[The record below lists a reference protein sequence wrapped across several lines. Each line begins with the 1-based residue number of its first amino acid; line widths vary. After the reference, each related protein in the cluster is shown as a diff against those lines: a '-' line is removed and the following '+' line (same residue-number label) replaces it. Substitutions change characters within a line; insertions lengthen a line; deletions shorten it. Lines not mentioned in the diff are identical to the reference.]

1 MTAPNLAYVILYVPD
16 VLASIAFWEKAFGL
30 TRRFLHES
38 NEYAELETGST
49 TLAFS
54 AEALI
59 QQLGLPHRPNRRDHP
74 PAGIE
79 VALATK
85 ELNALFE
92 RATNAGA
99 EVVKP
104 PETKPWGQVTAY
116 VRDPDGILV
125 ELCTPMR

>member
-1 MTAPNLAYVILYVPD
+1 MTAPNFAYVILYVPD
-16 VLASIAFWEKAFGL
+16 VPASVSFWEKAFGL
-30 TRRFLHES
+30 SRRFIHES
-38 NEYAELETGST
+38 NQYAELETGST

-59 QQLGLPHRPNRRDHP
+59 QKMELPHRPNRRDQP
-74 PAGIE
+74 SAGIE

-85 ELNALFE
+85 ELTALFE
-92 RATNAGA
+92 RATAAGA

-125 ELCTPMR
+125 ELCTPMG